1 MGITTSVHRAN
12 VVYIYGVFYEAEFE
26 RYSFAEGTFRK
37 AFRGRLTS
45 KCPLRGQRIVV
56 KALKCGIAHNFSDW
70 KLDEEMMKEAKAYAE
85 EFNQIPLDVTPRRM
99 IRFPAWVDTG
109 RVFDR
114 PGFKFLGLF
123 GDGGNYGVLMN
134 EKVLVE
140 PHLEG
145 RFEKFNSNGG
155 WDSPYGMLLQ
165 AFSHWTLKRSRGRTM
180 VCDLQG
186 VKDEQEYRLT
196 DPALHT
202 VDERYAAAKADLG
215 VPGIVV
221 VLLHHKCNDVCRQ
234 LGLKP
239 LPFPASM
246 PPFKAGSGTSFSFNL
261 TPAERR
267 RATELWLALG
277 PMLGL

>member
-1 MGITTSVHRAN
+1 MICIN
-12 VVYIYGVFYEAEFE
+12 GVSYEGEFE
-26 RYSFAEGTFRK
+26 QYSFAEGTFRK

-45 KCPLRGQRIVV
+45 NGPLRGQRIVV
-56 KALKCGIAHNFSDW
+56 KALKCGTAHNFSGW
-70 KLDEEMMKEAKAYAE
+70 RLDEKMMTEAKAYAE
-85 EFNQIPLDVTPRRM
+85 EFNKIPLDVTPRRM

-109 RVFDR
+109 HVSDR

-123 GDGGNYGVLMN
+123 GDGDNYGVLMN
-134 EKVLVE
+134 EVMLVE

-145 RFEKFNSNGG
+145 RFQKFNSNGG
-155 WDSPYGMLLQ
+155 WESPDGMLLQ

-186 VKDEQEYRLT
+186 VKDEREYRLT

-202 VDERYAAAKADLG
+202 VDGRYAAAKADLG
-215 VPGIVV
+215 VPGIVA
-221 VLLHHKCNDVCRQ
+221 VLLHHKCNDVCRM

-239 LPFPASM
+239 LPFPASL
-246 PPFKAGSGTSFSFNL
+246 PPFKAGPGTSFTFNL
-261 TPAERR
+261 TPAERH
-267 RATELWLALG
+267 RATKLWLALR